1 MIVGRASAG
10 TRRHLG
16 SGLGRSGPVARCVQL
31 SFRLLRSR
39 NKGTITSGRLAS
51 FAALVAC
58 TVPVAA
64 MAPSGHAL
72 AAAELRVTVGVD
84 GRYEPGDPIVLRVAV
99 TADELIDGEIVVT
112 MRGMSTSTRRDVQVA
127 AGTTKEFYF
136 ALPSSWEEPTFEVTV
151 RDGDAEVAAESA
163 RARQRTS
170 GEVVGVLPRL
180 TARLGELP
188 GEVALADGIGQAA
201 VGELPLDVID
211 LGVAALRSYDSI
223 AAGAEDLAELD
234 ERQRDALFAWVSLG
248 GILML
253 DDDAAV
259 DDLPEAWQP
268 GPMGNAWADLGE
280 IRLTDGQALSGEW
293 AEIVQPT
300 IIGSPAAMGSAEMM
314 IDPQQD
320 LARRAG
326 LDLPSITPLVLGI
339 AGYAIVLGPVV
350 YFVLRRMRRLTL
362 GWFVIPAV
370 AVLTAGGV
378 AVAGGGALRNGNPA
392 TATFVQDSAAGGYA
406 MSNVLTFSDSGGR
419 ADVDLPAG
427 WALAGAN
434 EMFWG
439 NGRLVPI
446 EIIRNGD
453 GTSRS
458 SVTLESTQ
466 ANVRMYAGTTT
477 SSGLTTT
484 AVWDGDR
491 DVSGTITN
499 GTDVTLHDVAVFA
512 GEDEAL
518 VGDLAPGETADWS
531 MSAVRNLRFNWDM
544 RGAAVWG
551 EPFGGPVP
559 FDREVKPL
567 QVDGDVDT
575 DTRSMV
581 EFGVWGA
588 ASGDVEMFP
597 SGMARVVGWTDE
609 LPSLLIPDDDT
620 SSRTVVTSLSP
631 VTGDDGAVNA
641 ATIRSIAVRS
651 PFFGPVPGNL
661 QVFRYVLPTEADPDE
676 LFVVGVHQVDAE
688 EIAFWDGGEW
698 VEGDATLDAIPV
710 PDDAIRGGVVL
721 VRTDVDM
728 NRGPVGIPGL
738 TDQAPA
744 GEPIDDDAE
753 EDA

>member
-1 MIVGRASAG
+1 
-10 TRRHLG
+10 
-16 SGLGRSGPVARCVQL
+16 
-31 SFRLLRSR
+31 
-39 NKGTITSGRLAS
+39 
-51 FAALVAC
+51 
-58 TVPVAA
+58 
-64 MAPSGHAL
+64 MAPSGAAL

-112 MRGMSTSTRRDVQVA
+112 MRGMSTSARRDVQVA

-136 ALPSSWEEPTFEVTV
+136 ALPSSWEEPTFEVSV
-151 RDGDAEVAAESA
+151 RDGDDEVAAESA
-163 RARQRTS
+163 RARQRMS

-188 GEVALADGIGQAA
+188 GEVALADGIGQATL
-201 VGELPLDVID
+201 GELPLDVID

-234 ERQRDALFAWVSLG
+234 DRQRDALFAWVSLG

-259 DDLPEAWQP
+259 DDLPEGWRP

-280 IRLTDGQALSGEW
+280 IRLTDGHALSGEW
-293 AEIVQPT
+293 DEIIQPT
-300 IIGSPAAMGSAEMM
+300 IVGSPAAMGSTEMM
-314 IDPQQD
+314 MDPQQD

-427 WALAGAN
+427 WSLAGAN
-434 EMFWG
+434 DMFWG
-439 NGRLVPI
+439 NGRVVPI
-446 EIIRNGD
+446 EVTRNGD

-458 SVTLESTQ
+458 SVTLEATQ
-466 ANVRMYAGTTT
+466 ANVRTYAGTTA

-491 DVSGTITN
+491 NVSGTITN
-499 GTDVTLHDVAVFA
+499 GTGVTLHDVAVFA

-518 VGDLAPGETADWS
+518 VGDIAAGDSAEWS

-551 EPFGGPVP
+551 DPFEGPVL
-559 FDREVKPL
+559 FDREVQPGA
-567 QVDGDVDT
+567 VIGANDGPRT
-575 DTRSMV
+575 DTGRSSMV

-597 SGMARVVGWTDE
+597 TGMARVVGWTDE
-609 LPSLLIPDDDT
+609 LPSRLVPGDDT

-631 VTGDDGAVNA
+631 VTGDGGAVDA
-641 ATIRSIAVRS
+641 ATTRAVAVRN
-651 PFFGPVPGNL
+651 PFFGPAPGNS
-661 QVFRYVLPTEADPDE
+661 QIFRYVLPTGADPDE
-676 LFVVGVHQVDAE
+676 LFVVGLNQVDVE
-688 EIAFWDGGEW
+688 EIEFWDGDDW
-698 VEGDATLDAIPV
+698 VAGDATLDAIPV

-728 NRGPVGIPGL
+728 NRGPVGLPSL
-738 TDQAPA
+738 TDRAPA
-744 GEPIDDDAE
+744 EEATDADAE